1 VILFD
6 RAAGFL
12 VSPPKIDAKLREVKW
27 RSSQAGDAAFTD
39 DDLPF

>member
-12 VSPPKIDAKLREVKW
+12 VSLPKIDAKLREVKW
-27 RSSQAGDAAFTD
+27 RGSQAGDTGITD